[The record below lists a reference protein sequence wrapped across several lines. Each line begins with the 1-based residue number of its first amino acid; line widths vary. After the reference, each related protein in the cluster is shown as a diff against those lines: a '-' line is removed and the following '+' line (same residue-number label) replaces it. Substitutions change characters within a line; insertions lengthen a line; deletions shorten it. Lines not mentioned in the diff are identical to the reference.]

1 MSNQSTPAQAST
13 GRASTSDGQ
22 SPGTA
27 VLIFDWDDRPTL
39 DHAAS
44 HPSRS
49 SGEHTGICEDM
60 TSLLKKYCRTN
71 YVLLSIIYETVKTF
85 EAIRTTFTMLR
96 AFSCIRRYHHPI
108 IIQQCRAMTTVAI
121 SNQFFQVETSVQD
134 AIAKGK
140 PVVALESTIVAHG
153 MPYPENLE
161 LAQEVE
167 RILRTKVGDTVPLKV
182 KVLNDVSSCR
192 RLTFDGCNV
201 I

>member
-1 MSNQSTPAQAST
+1 
-13 GRASTSDGQ
+13 
-22 SPGTA
+22 
-27 VLIFDWDDRPTL
+27 
-39 DHAAS
+39 
-44 HPSRS
+44 
-49 SGEHTGICEDM
+49 
-60 TSLLKKYCRTN
+60 
-71 YVLLSIIYETVKTF
+71 
-85 EAIRTTFTMLR
+85 MLR

-108 IIQQCRAMTTVAI
+108 IIQQCRAMTTVGI
-121 SNQFFQVETSVQD
+121 SNKFFEVETSVQD

-182 KVLNDVSSCR
+182 KVLDDVSSCR